1 VVIGFSSS
9 PVRDGN
15 VDRMVK
21 RLLELA
27 DSEIRFINLHDLR
40 FGPCLGCAH
49 LCAEDNHC
57 KLDDDLLEL
66 YPLIEGADALV
77 LGSPDYFKGM
87 NSLMAMFL
95 ERLWS
100 FRHNRFPLEG
110 KPYAVVSSGAFQV
123 PEKPVE
129 AMKRRMN
136 ANRLSFV
143 GSVEYLSKNA
153 PCHTCGDGLTCTVGS
168 LYNVYG
174 EEGLERL
181 RCGKDLYG
189 DWEQESEVVD
199 RVKHLGERLRVEVGQ
214 REGHS

>member
-1 VVIGFSSS
+1 MVIGISSS

-21 RLLELA
+21 RLLEL
-27 DSEIRFINLHDLR
+27 SGQETKFINLHDLK
-40 FGPCLGCAH
+40 FGPCLGCAN

-57 KLDDDLLEL
+57 KLDDDLLEM
-66 YPLIEGADALV
+66 YPLIEGADAIV
-77 LGSPDYFKGM
+77 LGSPDFFNGM
-87 NSLMAMFL
+87 NSLMTMFL

-110 KPYAVVSSGAFQV
+110 KPYAVVSSGGFQV
-123 PEKPVE
+123 PEGTIE
-129 AMKRRMN
+129 SMKRRMN
-136 ANRLSFV
+136 AYKASFV
-143 GSVEYLSKNA
+143 GSFQYLSRNA

-174 EEGLERL
+174 EEGIERL

-189 DWEQESEVVD
+189 DWEQDTETVD
-199 RVKHLGERLRVEVGQ
+199 KVKRLGENIKAGLGKE
-214 REGHS
+214 

>member
-1 VVIGFSSS
+1 MVVIGFSSS

-15 VDRMVK
+15 VERMVR

-27 DSEIRFINLHDLR
+27 GQESRFINLHDLK

-49 LCAEDNHC
+49 LCAGDNYC

-66 YPLIEGADALV
+66 YPLIEGADAIV
-77 LGSPDYFKGM
+77 LGSPDFFNGM

-110 KPYAVVSSGAFQV
+110 KLYAVVSSGGFQV
-123 PEKPVE
+123 PERTVDTV
-129 AMKRRMN
+129 KRRMN
-136 ANRLSFV
+136 AYRASFV
-143 GSVEYLSKNA
+143 GSVQYLSGNA
-153 PCHTCGDGLTCTVGS
+153 PCHTCGYGLECTVGS

-181 RCGKDLYG
+181 RRGKDLYG
-189 DWEQESEVVD
+189 DWEKDAETGDKVE
-199 RVKHLGERLRVEVGQ
+199 RLGEMLRAGL
-214 REGHS
+214 GKG

>member
-1 VVIGFSSS
+1 MVVIGFSSS

-15 VDRMVK
+15 VDKLVRK
-21 RLLELA
+21 LLDLA
-27 DSEIRFINLHDLR
+27 DSESRFINLHDLD

-49 LCAEDNHC
+49 LCARDNHC
-57 KLDDDLLEL
+57 KLEDGLLDL
-66 YPLIEGADALV
+66 YPLIEGADAIV
-77 LGSPDYFKGM
+77 LGSPDFFNGM

-110 KPYAVVSSGAFQV
+110 KPYAVVSSGGFQV
-123 PEKPVE
+123 PERTVD
-129 AMKRRMN
+129 AVKRRMN
-136 ANRLSFV
+136 AYRASFV
-143 GSVEYLSKNA
+143 GSVQYLSRNA
-153 PCHTCGDGLTCTVGS
+153 PCHTCGYGLECTVGS

-189 DWEQESEVVD
+189 DWEQDAGVVGEI
-199 RVKHLGERLRVEVGQ
+199 RRLGDRLRAELGK
-214 REGHS
+214 G

>member
-1 VVIGFSSS
+1 MMVLGFSSS

-15 VDRMVK
+15 VDRMVR

-27 DSEIRFINLHDLR
+27 DSESRFINLHDIK

-49 LCAEDNHC
+49 LCAEENYC
-57 KLDDDLLEL
+57 KLGDDLLEL

-77 LGSPDYFKGM
+77 FGSPDFFNGM

-100 FRHNRFPLEG
+100 FRHKRFPLEG

-123 PEKPVE
+123 PEMTVE
-129 AMKRRMN
+129 AVKSRMN
-136 ANRLSFV
+136 AYRASFI
-143 GSVEYLSKNA
+143 GSVEYLSRNA
-153 PCHTCGDGLTCTVGS
+153 PCYNCGYGLECTVGS

-174 EEGLERL
+174 EDGLERL
-181 RCGKDLYG
+181 ECGKDLYG
-189 DWEQESEVVD
+189 DWEQDAEVVIKVG
-199 RVKHLGERLRVEVGQ
+199 RLGDKFTAELSKR
-214 REGHS
+214 

>member
-21 RLLELA
+21 RLLEMA
-27 DSEIRFINLHDLR
+27 DSDSRFINLHDIK

-49 LCAEDNHC
+49 LCAGDNHC

-77 LGSPDYFKGM
+77 LGSPDFFNGM
-87 NSLMAMFL
+87 NSLMTMFL
-95 ERLWS
+95 ERMWS

-110 KPYAVVSSGAFQV
+110 KPYTVVSSGAFQV
-123 PEKPVE
+123 PERTVE
-129 AMKRRMN
+129 AVKRRMN
-136 ANRLSFV
+136 ASRASFV
-143 GSVEYLSKNA
+143 GSVEYLSRNA

-189 DWEQESEVVD
+189 DWEKDAETVD
-199 RVKHLGERLRVEVGQ
+199 KVKRLGEHIKAGF
-214 REGHS
+214 GKA